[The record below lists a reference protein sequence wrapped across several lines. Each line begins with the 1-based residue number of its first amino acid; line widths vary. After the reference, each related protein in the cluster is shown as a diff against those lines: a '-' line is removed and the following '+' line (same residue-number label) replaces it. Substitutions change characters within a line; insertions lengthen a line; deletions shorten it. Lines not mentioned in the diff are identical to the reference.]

1 MTNARSL
8 IPTTTE
14 WVEGPAGG
22 SPWALA
28 WSNTAIIL
36 TWDDWGGWYDHVP
49 PPMLNSY
56 EYGFRGP
63 MIVMSPY
70 PKQTYMSHATHDF
83 GSILKFIEETYD
95 LPSLGH
101 ADVPADDLAD
111 CFNFSQTPIAFQM
124 IAAPLKAEY
133 FLNDKRPPTDP
144 DDE

>member
-1 MTNARSL
+1 
-8 IPTTTE
+8 
-14 WVEGPAGG
+14 
-22 SPWALA
+22 
-28 WSNTAIIL
+28 
-36 TWDDWGGWYDHVP
+36 
-49 PPMLNSY
+49 MLNSY